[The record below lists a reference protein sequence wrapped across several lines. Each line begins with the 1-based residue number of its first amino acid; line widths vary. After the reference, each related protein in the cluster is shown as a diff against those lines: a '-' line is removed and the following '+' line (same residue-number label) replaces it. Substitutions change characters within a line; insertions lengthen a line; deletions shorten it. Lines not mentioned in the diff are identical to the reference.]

1 MFAIQ
6 PEPPGAPGRTRLMRS
21 KSCEKRREVCSDL
34 RGWRP
39 CDQPQRLLGAQSGE
53 EAGRRALGGRLGAE
67 WTPRPLCPRGIHTHT
82 HTAAGAG
89 SYHRPR
95 PDEPQG
101 AHALGP
107 GPFPR
112 VRLSWV
118 ARRPPLSL
126 CAGLQRDKLA
136 GWRLRWRH
144 LPGALPP
151 CSVDAGLLYNRPKNN
166 PEGGQC
172 REKAVLPPGTP
183 RAAAGGGVDGV

>member
-1 MFAIQ
+1 MGVETLRST
-6 PEPPGAPGRTRLMRS
+6 PEAAGSTEWVRS
-21 KSCEKRREVCSDL
+21 R
-34 RGWRP
+34 
-39 CDQPQRLLGAQSGE
+39 
-53 EAGRRALGGRLGAE
+53 RRALGGRLGAE
-67 WTPRPLCPRGIHTHT
+67 WTPRPLCPRGIHTHTHTHTHTLT

-112 VRLSWV
+112 VGLGWL

-126 CAGLQRDKLA
+126 CAGLRRDKLA

-151 CSVDAGLLYNRPKNN
+151 RSVDAGLLHNRPKNN
-166 PEGGQC
+166 LEGGQC

-183 RAAAGGGVDGV
+183 RAAAGGGVNGV